1 MTRLTRVQGLVAAAR
16 GDHALAERR
25 LTEAADGW
33 RRRSRG
39 RLGGDTAVS
48 KAPVEEVWKL
58 LYDPARFPEWWVGV
72 ETVRQPTGDSPGGYT
87 MYPNGYPDFPMP
99 QTVDTSAEDRRI
111 VISCL
116 VSDLRFRWR
125 LEPLPH
131 DTTQISVHVDIP
143 DKEAH
148 RLDAQRDAI
157 SRSVRRLADL
167 AGQNGRG

>member
-1 MTRLTRVQGLVAAAR
+1 MTSPSAPAARHSSTCGPRVAAA
-16 GDHALAERR
+16 
-25 LTEAADGW
+25 
-33 RRRSRG
+33 
-39 RLGGDTAVS
+39 
-48 KAPVEEVWKL
+48 
-58 LYDPARFPEWWVGV
+58 
-72 ETVRQPTGDSPGGYT
+72 
-87 MYPNGYPDFPMP
+87 
-99 QTVDTSAEDRRI
+99 
-111 VISCL
+111 SCL

-167 AGQNGRG
+167 AGQNGS